1 LEVVP
6 FLDLVGINARLR
18 QSFNA
23 SWETIMSHGKFIGGP
38 EVDDFERDFAEYCGV
53 GGCVGVGSGTD
64 ALELILMALGVAQG
78 DEVIVPANTF
88 VATAEAVCAVGAV
101 PRFVDVMPDT
111 LLIDVNGI
119 EDAINASTAAIIPVH
134 MFGQIADP
142 TRILEIAD
150 RHGLAVI
157 EDAAQAHGASFAG
170 RRSGSIGTAAAF
182 SFYPS
187 KNLGALSDAGAVM
200 SSDLDLIAKVRSLG
214 NHGRAATDRNRHDIR
229 GRNSRLDSLQAAIL
243 SAKLRLLDRDN
254 AHRVAIMEQYG
265 RELPTVC
272 EPVYVHPQASA
283 VHHLAVIRVPDRD
296 RVIKALSQ
304 AGIGCAVHYPIPC
317 HLQSAFREFRRALPV
332 SEHAAQTVLSLPV
345 SPVIDASQ
353 ISVVCQV
360 LQRIL
365 TP

>member
-1 LEVVP
+1 
-6 FLDLVGINARLR
+6 
-18 QSFNA
+18 
-23 SWETIMSHGKFIGGP
+23 
-38 EVDDFERDFAEYCGV
+38 
-53 GGCVGVGSGTD
+53 
-64 ALELILMALGVAQG
+64 
-78 DEVIVPANTF
+78 